1 MMEGGRSL
9 PEEVKERGGK
19 VEKILATIA
28 IIPQRIQNLSGTLML
43 RIVIPILKNSLQ
55 NEKIRGSTMRWMWGE
70 KVKKEPV
77 EFVQRKRPVILMRNR
92 VKYSFEMDIEAPANV
107 DLLGG
112 LRDTKI
118 TFDTPSLM
126 DIKETRMVL
135 CQLMPGDEVGAI
147 DLIDPVD

>member
-1 MMEGGRSL
+1 
-9 PEEVKERGGK
+9 
-19 VEKILATIA
+19 
-28 IIPQRIQNLSGTLML
+28 
-43 RIVIPILKNSLQ
+43 
-55 NEKIRGSTMRWMWGE
+55 MRWMWGE